1 MEKNLSKFW
10 NSAQHFLVNIFM
22 GRDKVTVTFYMCV
35 TNIECFSHTTELQI
49 EIGLARKPKV
59 LPLQMPTRLQ
69 KIAYSRQFLVTRRS
83 ECKK

>member
-1 MEKNLSKFW
+1 
-10 NSAQHFLVNIFM
+10 
-22 GRDKVTVTFYMCV
+22 MCV
-35 TNIECFSHTTELQI
+35 TNIECFSHTTDLQI

-69 KIAYSRQFLVTRRS
+69 KIACSRQFLVTRSS